1 MFTKA
6 GPSNILQS
14 TEGLSCGVEYSF
26 GSKRSAV
33 PEFILAGRNS
43 SLSDKEGGFC

>member
-1 MFTKA
+1 MFTKT

-14 TEGLSCGVEYSF
+14 TGGFSCGVEYSF
-26 GSKRSAV
+26 GSKRSTV
-33 PEFILAGRNS
+33 PEFVLAGRNS